1 MPEFLRLLPPV
12 EALSKLM
19 AHLPAEAPLRTESV
33 PSAKALNRV
42 LAAPIRAP
50 HPLPPFSRSTV
61 DGYALR
67 AKDTFGASQ
76 SLPTYL
82 KLIGEVPMGAAADLL
97 IDAGQAAIIHTG
109 GMLPEGA
116 DAVVMLEDTQRVR
129 DDEIEVFKPLGVGQ
143 HVLNVGEDVQE
154 DEIVLEAGTMLRAQE
169 IGGLMALGFAEVN
182 VAQAPRVGILSTG
195 DEIVNPEQKPEPG
208 QVRDVNSYTLSALV
222 LQAGGVPVRYGVI
235 PDQFDALE
243 EAARRSHKQDDV
255 VVVTAGSSVSARD
268 ITAQVIALLGEPGV
282 LVHGI
287 SMRPGKPT
295 ILAVAEGIPVIG
307 LPGNPVSAMVVA
319 GLFVAPVIRHLLGM
333 REQALIPTTA
343 ARMAV
348 NIASETGREDYLPVT
363 LSPDA
368 EGMLAQPVYGRSN
381 LIFTLVRAD
390 GLVRIP
396 PEATGLAEG
405 QQVEVRLF

>member
-1 MPEFLRLLPPV
+1 MPEFLRLIPPA

-19 AHLPAEAPLRTESV
+19 AHLTAEPPLRAESV
-33 PSAKALNRV
+33 PTAEALNRV
-42 LAAPIRAP
+42 LASPIRAP

-76 SLPTYL
+76 SLPAYL
-82 KLIGEVPMGAAADLL
+82 KLIGEMPMGAAADLT
-97 IDAGQAAIIHTG
+97 IGSAQAAIIHTG

-116 DAVVMLEDTQRVR
+116 DAVVMLEDTQRIS
-129 DDEIEVFKPLGVGQ
+129 DDEIEVFKPLGIGQ
-143 HVLNVGEDVQE
+143 HVLNVGEDVKE
-154 DEIVLEAGTMLRAQE
+154 GEIVLEAGTMLRAQE

-182 VAQAPRVGILSTG
+182 AAQAPRVGILSTG
-195 DEIVNPEQKPEPG
+195 DEIVAPEQEPQPG
-208 QVRDVNSYTLSALV
+208 QVRDVNSYSLSALI
-222 LQAGGVPVRYGVI
+222 LQAGGEPVRYGVI
-235 PDQFDALE
+235 PDQFDTLQ

-255 VVVTAGSSVSARD
+255 VVITAGSSVSARD
-268 ITAQVIALLGEPGV
+268 LTAQVIASLGDPGV

-319 GLFVAPVIRHLLGM
+319 GLFVAPVIRHLLGIG
-333 REQALIPTTA
+333 EQALVPTTMA
-343 ARMAV
+343 HMAV
-348 NIASETGREDYLPVT
+348 NIASETGREDYLPVS
-363 LSPDA
+363 LSPGPD
-368 EGMLAQPVYGRSN
+368 GMLAQPVYGRSN